1 MDNPLN
7 KLIDKKKVEEILNYY
22 GNIGD
27 NGSRLEINDLNHYQ
41 LALTHESYKQACNNL
56 LSSKDYHK
64 EFFLNY
70 IPESSNESLEYL
82 GDAVLKGIMG
92 RYLYMR
98 FSGEREAF
106 MTNLKQKLERNTM
119 LHKFARH
126 LGFKE
131 YLLLSLEVENQTLLG
146 PDRGRSNI
154 SYLEDSFEAFIGAI
168 MEDFQEQ
175 GYIYAERFVIN
186 IFENIIDFT
195 DLIMT
200 NNNSKDSV
208 QRYCQFN
215 KWSIPKYITLYE
227 NGPIYRKIFTKII
240 ILTDIQFSL
249 LSKIVQKQIIQ
260 FNKELIEYYKT
271 LDQDSY
277 IKLQEISNSNSYVL
291 SIGYAKKTS
300 DAEQDCAK
308 NALQN
313 LNLSANY

>member
-7 KLIDKKKVEEILNYY
+7 KLITRERVEEFLNYY

-27 NGSRLEINDLNHYQ
+27 NDTPLKIKNLHYYQ

-56 LSSKDYHK
+56 LSSKDSNK
-64 EFFLNY
+64 QFFLNY

-119 LHKFARH
+119 LHKFALH
-126 LGFKE
+126 LGFQE
-131 YLLLSLEVENQTLLG
+131 YLLLSLEVENQTILG

-154 SYLEDSFEAFIGAI
+154 SYMEDSFEAFIGAI
-168 MEDFQEQ
+168 MEDFGDA
-175 GYIYAERFVIN
+175 GYIFAERFVIN

-200 NNNSKDSV
+200 NNNYKDSV
-208 QRYCQFN
+208 QRFFQFN
-215 KWSIPKYITLYE
+215 KWIIPKYITLYE
-227 NGPIYRKIFTKII
+227 NGPIYRKIFTRII
-240 ILTDIQFSL
+240 ILTDAQFAL
-249 LSKIVQKQIIQ
+249 LSKMVQRQIIL
-260 FNKELIEYYKT
+260 FNRELIEYYK
-271 LDQDSY
+271 DVDDDSY
-277 IKLQEISNSNSYVL
+277 LKLQEISSSNSYVL

-313 LNLSANY
+313 LNLSQNY